1 MGVPARP
8 MSTIRS
14 AETRRLYW
22 SFAIVPVLIA
32 GAFPPAQAQ
41 SPPQS
46 QSSPDPTRREI
57 QPDLRVDRDPVAS
70 PDVVVSAPAVPG
82 TAAGGRPL
90 EKSGNNIYTLHEN
103 VDEVL
108 LACTLVDEKGRTITD
123 LSAQNFRVWEDGVPQ
138 TITSFER
145 RDVPVSMGIL
155 VDDSGSMRYKRPAV
169 QTAALDLVRES
180 NPRDAEFVVNFNDRA
195 FLDQGFTSN
204 LSALE
209 RGLAHY
215 DARGTTA
222 IYDAVA
228 ASADELSK
236 NAAWP
241 KQVLLIITD
250 GDDNASHL
258 NLAQTVERVQALGGP
273 VVYAIGLL
281 YDAESQGEVGRA
293 HNALETLTD
302 DTGGLAFFPG
312 SIDEVDQIARQVAL
326 DIRNQYTIGYHS
338 TRPVTQGGYRTVR
351 VEAQAPGHSH
361 LIVRTRHGYYPQ
373 QVRQMHTDV
382 NESAADTQH

>member
-1 MGVPARP
+1 M
-8 MSTIRS
+8 RS
-14 AETRRLYW
+14 FFW
-22 SFAIVPVLIA
+22 SSALVLFAIA
-32 GAFPPAQAQ
+32 GAVPPAQAQ
-41 SPPQS
+41 SAPSQS

-70 PDVVVSAPAVPG
+70 PDVVVNAPAAPTTTTPG
-82 TAAGGRPL
+82 PL
-90 EKSGNNIYTLHEN
+90 EKSNNIYTLHEN

-108 LACTLVDEKGRTITD
+108 LNCTLVDEKGQTITN
-123 LSAQNFRVWEDGVPQ
+123 LGPQNFRVWEDGVPQ
-138 TITSFER
+138 TIASFER

-155 VDDSGSMRYKRPAV
+155 VDDSGSMRFKRPAV

-180 NPRDAEFVVNFNDRA
+180 NPRDAEFIVNFNDRA

-204 LSALE
+204 ISFLE
-209 RGLAHY
+209 RGLARY

-228 ASADELSK
+228 ASADELAK
-236 NAAWP
+236 NASWP

-258 NLAQTVERVQALGGP
+258 NLAQAVEKVQSLGGP

-281 YDAESQGEVGRA
+281 YDAESPAEAGHARE
-293 HNALETLTD
+293 ALETLAD
-302 DTGGLAFFPG
+302 DTGGLAFFPS
-312 SIDEVDQIARQVAL
+312 SIDEVDHIAREVAL

-338 TRPVTQGGYRTVR
+338 TRPPTQGGYRTVR
-351 VEAQAPGHSH
+351 VEAQAPGHTH

-373 QVRQMHTDV
+373 QIQQMHTGA
-382 NESAADTQH
+382 NESASGTPR

>member
-1 MGVPARP
+1 MCD
-8 MSTIRS
+8 MTN
-14 AETRRLYW
+14 AEMRRIYW
-22 SFAIVPVLIA
+22 SFAIVPFLIG
-32 GAFPPAQAQ
+32 GAVVPVQAQ
-41 SPPQS
+41 TAPPQS
-46 QSSPDPTRREI
+46 QASPDPTRREL

-70 PDVVVSAPAVPG
+70 PDAATPVAPAT
-82 TAAGGRPL
+82 TAAGRPL

-108 LACTLVDEKGRTITD
+108 LACTLIDDKGRTVTD
-123 LSAQNFRVWEDGVPQ
+123 LGAQNFRVWEDGVPQ

-180 NPRDAEFVVNFNDRA
+180 NPRDAEFIVNFNDRA

-209 RGLAHY
+209 RGLARY

-281 YDAESQGEVGRA
+281 YDAESPGEASHARD
-293 HNALETLTD
+293 ALETLAD
-302 DTGGLAFFPG
+302 DTGGVAFFPN
-312 SIDEVDQIARQVAL
+312 SIDEVDQIAREVAL
-326 DIRNQYTIGYHS
+326 DIRNQYTVGYHS
-338 TRPVTQGGYRTVR
+338 TRPATQGGYRTVR
-351 VEAQAPGHSH
+351 VEAQAAGHGH

-373 QVRQMHTDV
+373 QVRQMHTGV